1 MNLRP
6 AVLLLCACS
15 VGLLAGCGENSTTP
29 AISGASPASKNASP
43 ADPAP
48 QPGVTL
54 TATPN
59 PVPTSGAPG
68 KTTIAWEAGPEG
80 ANPDAA
86 VYVVTDGG
94 EEALFAKGSKG
105 SSEAPWIQADHIYEF
120 RLYNNAERQQL
131 LARLNVTATK

>member
-15 VGLLAGCGENSTTP
+15 IGLLTGCGENSTTP
-29 AISGASPASKNASP
+29 ATSGGSPASKNASP

-59 PVPTSGAPG
+59 PVPTSGGPG
-68 KTTIAWEAGPEG
+68 KTTIAWEAGAAG

-94 EEALFAKGSKG
+94 AEALFAKEPKG
-105 SSEAPWIQADHIYEF
+105 SSEAPWIQADHTYEF

>member
-1 MNLRP
+1 MNLRA
-6 AVLLLCACS
+6 AVLLLCALTA
-15 VGLLAGCGENSTTP
+15 GLTAGCGDNSTTP
-29 AISGASPASKNASP
+29 APTAGSPVTNGASS

-59 PVPTSGAPG
+59 PVPTSAGPG
-68 KTTIAWEAGPEG
+68 KTTIAWDAG

-94 EEALFAKGSKG
+94 AEALFAKGAKG
-105 SSEAPWIQADHIYEF
+105 SSEAPWIQADHTYEF
-120 RLYNNAERQQL
+120 RLYANAERQPML
-131 LARLNVTATK
+131 SRLSVRATK